1 MKDIVLDSYS
11 KGKQSDFISSLYD
24 EKVGASENFW
34 EFKDA
39 FSESGSI
46 HKSVSH
52 FDLNS
57 LFCIQC

>member
-11 KGKQSDFISSLYD
+11 KGKQRNFISSLSD

-34 EFKDA
+34 EFKDV
-39 FSESGSI
+39 FSESGSM